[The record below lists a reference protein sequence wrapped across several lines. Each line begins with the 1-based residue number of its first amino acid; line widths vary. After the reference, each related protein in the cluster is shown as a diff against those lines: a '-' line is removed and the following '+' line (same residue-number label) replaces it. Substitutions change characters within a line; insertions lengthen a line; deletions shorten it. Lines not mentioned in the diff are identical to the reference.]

1 MKIRRRQPGDAAAL
15 KPALG
20 PVLARIYAA
29 RGVDDLSELEYDL
42 NHLPGFGKL
51 SNIDDAA
58 GLIADAVEG
67 GQRIVVVG
75 DYDADGATATTL
87 AVEALRQMGA
97 TEVSY
102 SVPNRFVDGYG
113 LKPAL
118 VETFADRSPD
128 LVITVD
134 NGIAS
139 LEGVAAAQGLGAK
152 VVVTDHHL
160 PGPELPPA
168 EAIVNPNL
176 PGDDFESR
184 NLAGVGVAFY
194 VMSAVRAELRQRGWF
209 DQQDQPSMGELLDLV
224 AIGTVADVVP
234 LDRVNRILVQ
244 HGLALMRAGRARPGV
259 RALLET
265 AGRRAKSISSTDLG
279 FVVGPRL
286 NAAGRMDD
294 MSLGIETLLE
304 SSLPRALDRAMRLE
318 HLNRERRTVEV
329 GMEEEAL
336 AVLES
341 ISLGDPEQLP
351 PGLAV
356 YDPGWHEGVLGI
368 VASRLRER
376 FHRPVLAFADGEEGI
391 KGSMRSIRKVHARD
405 LLETIDLAHPGL
417 ILNYGGHAMAAG
429 ATLAADRF
437 DDFRASFEAEVE
449 KLVEDDDLQGTWVT
463 DGALAADDMTLD
475 LARSIR
481 GGGPWGRD
489 FEDPTFDGV
498 FEVTGRAPV
507 GDKHLRMQL
516 KPEDGDRPISAIAF
530 RTSDEDWPQSP
541 FQATIVY
548 RLTVNDFRE
557 PETVQIQALAI
568 EPEQPPA
575 STDKGDD

>member
-1 MKIRRRQPGDAAAL
+1 M
-15 KPALG
+15 
-20 PVLARIYAA
+20 ARVYAA
-29 RGVDDLSELEYDL
+29 RGVTDLAELEYDL
-42 NHLPGFGKL
+42 RHLPGFGAL
-51 SNIDDAA
+51 SGIDAAA
-58 GLIADAVEG
+58 GLIADAVQA
-67 GQRIVVVG
+67 GQTIVVVG

-87 AVEALRQMGA
+87 TVEALRQMDA
-97 TEVSY
+97 TDVSY
-102 SVPNRFVDGYG
+102 CVPNRFVDGYG

-118 VETFADRSPD
+118 VETFAERKPE

-139 LEGVAAAQGLGAK
+139 LDGVAAAQALGAR

-176 PGDDFESR
+176 PGDAFESR

-194 VMSAVRAELRQRGWF
+194 VMSAVRAELRDRGWF
-209 DQQDQPSMGELLDLV
+209 EERAEPGMGELLDLV

-234 LDRVNRILVQ
+234 LDRINRILIQ
-244 HGLALMRAGRARPGV
+244 HGLKRMRAGQARPGV

-304 SSLPRALDRAMRLE
+304 ASLPRALDRAMRLE
-318 HLNRERRTVEV
+318 HLNRERRTVEG

-336 AVLES
+336 AVLEG

-351 PGLAV
+351 AGLAV

-376 FHRPVLAFADGEEGI
+376 FHRPVLAFADGEDGI

-405 LLETIDLAHPGL
+405 LLETIDLAKPGL

-429 ATLAADRF
+429 ATLAAGTF
-437 DDFRASFEAEVE
+437 DDFQRRFEAEVE
-449 KLVEDDDLQGTWVT
+449 KLVDVDDLQGTWTT
-463 DGALAADDMTLD
+463 DGALAAEEMTLE

-489 FEDPTFDGV
+489 FEEPSFDGV
-498 FEVTGRAPV
+498 FEVTGRSPV
-507 GDKHLRMQL
+507 GDKHLRLQL
-516 KPEDGDRPISAIAF
+516 RPEDGDRPISGIAF

-541 FQATIVY
+541 FKATIVY

-557 PETVQIQALAI
+557 PETVQVQALAI
-568 EPEQPPA
+568 EPEQSQPNAPA
-575 STDKGDD
+575 NGDQP

>member
-1 MKIRRRQPGDAAAL
+1 M
-15 KPALG
+15 
-20 PVLARIYAA
+20 ARVYAA
-29 RGVDDLSELEYDL
+29 RGVTDLAELEYDL
-42 NHLPGFGKL
+42 RHLPGFGAL
-51 SNIDDAA
+51 SGIDAAA
-58 GLIADAVEG
+58 GLIADAVQA
-67 GQRIVVVG
+67 GQTIVVVG

-87 AVEALRQMGA
+87 TVEALRQMGA
-97 TEVSY
+97 PEVSY
-102 SVPNRFVDGYG
+102 SVPNRFIDGYG

-118 VETFADRSPD
+118 VETFAERKPQ

-139 LEGVAAAQGLGAK
+139 LDGVAAAQALGAR

-176 PGDDFESR
+176 PGDAFESR

-194 VMSAVRAELRQRGWF
+194 VMSAVRAELRDRGWF
-209 DQQDQPSMGELLDLV
+209 EERAEPGMGELLDLV

-234 LDRVNRILVQ
+234 LDRINRILIQ
-244 HGLALMRAGRARPGV
+244 HGLKRMRAGQARPGV

-304 SSLPRALDRAMRLE
+304 ASLPRALDRAMRLE
-318 HLNRERRTVEV
+318 HLNRERRTVEG

-336 AVLES
+336 AVLEG

-351 PGLAV
+351 AGLAV

-376 FHRPVLAFADGEEGI
+376 FHRPVLAFADGEDGI

-405 LLETIDLAHPGL
+405 LLETIDLAKPGL

-429 ATLAADRF
+429 ATLAAGTF
-437 DDFRASFEAEVE
+437 DDFQRRFEAEVE
-449 KLVEDDDLQGTWVT
+449 KLVDADDLQGTWTT
-463 DGALAADDMTLD
+463 DGALAAEEMTLE

-481 GGGPWGRD
+481 SGGPWGRD
-489 FEDPTFDGV
+489 FEEPTFDGV
-498 FEVTGRAPV
+498 FEVTGRSPV
-507 GDKHLRMQL
+507 GETHLRLQL
-516 KPEDGDRPISAIAF
+516 RPEDGDRPISGIAF
-530 RTSDEDWPQSP
+530 RTSDEGWPESP
-541 FQATIVY
+541 FKATIVY
-548 RLTVNDFRE
+548 RLTVNDFRD
-557 PETVQIQALAI
+557 PETVQVQALAI
-568 EPEQPPA
+568 EPEEAQTEP
-575 STDKGDD
+575 TGNGGER